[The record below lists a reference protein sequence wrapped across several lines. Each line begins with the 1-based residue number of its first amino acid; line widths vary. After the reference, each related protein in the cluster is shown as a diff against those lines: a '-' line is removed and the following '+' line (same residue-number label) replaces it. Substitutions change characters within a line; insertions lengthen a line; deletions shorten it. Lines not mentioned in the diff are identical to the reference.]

1 MIQGEIVSY
10 QIYLCDLPVD
20 CIDEQLS
27 ALLQHHGALTA
38 VEWLPPEEDS
48 TLRRAVVTVDSTAP
62 LLAIV
67 GQLNQ
72 RPLGDQP
79 VVASPAVPPETP
91 VEPSKRQIAAAA
103 EIAAQLG
110 EKKSWPRMMI
120 RQTVGVCGV
129 RFAQEMVRRAQA
141 IDAAGGMLVPDGS
154 RRRTV
159 GGTFF
164 TLSRQYVTPEVGR
177 YIFHETKRALKA
189 QKAGGKQAAE
199 QAALPESHAPA
210 DIQPDPP
217 ASDSPEALDGARQK
231 LDALREEMSAAQA
244 QLKAVQSG
252 QAPRTT
258 GVFSL
263 LKRVVDTQK
272 AIDALLAEH
281 PGLRQ

>member
-20 CIDEQLS
+20 CTDEQLS

-199 QAALPESHAPA
+199 QAAPPESHAPA